1 MTELRTAKQI
11 INTAYAEFPETIL
24 HAELCRAMART
35 DGRSI
40 RKSLQEF
47 GRYRANRVK
56 SDPLRNALLSMSV
69 SMFPEA
75 EITRIR
81 ASISRIETA
90 LVKNFDLCRR

>member
-24 HAELCRAMART
+24 HAELCRAMARA

-40 RKSLQEF
+40 RNSLQEF
-47 GRYRANRVK
+47 GRYRANLVE
-56 SDPLRNALLSMSV
+56 SEPLKNALLSMSD

-81 ASISRIETA
+81 ACMSRMETA
-90 LVKNFDLCRR
+90 LVKNFGLCRR